1 MSHLKSVL
9 NVMVLSA
16 LVMGLTACD
25 GDGAFKAADQS
36 IANVTPDKEAMT
48 EDQIKA
54 LYEVHQRQVQELKQ
68 EINLKNQ
75 ALDQFE
81 SKLNTTVTELSAL
94 DQKLIEL
101 LASDNESGTK
111 AEEMINLKNQIDA
124 LKAQIESDRTQYV
137 EALNTVNA
145 NEVALIAELTK
156 VRQEIN
162 KLKEK
167 QGGITDEEIL
177 DIEKDLTEKIA
188 TLTSQLEEKRQ
199 ILQTQI
205 LELEKASAEL
215 KNEVSNLEIAAQN
228 AETEEE
234 KAKIELQ
241 ITEAKEKE
249 VATQTALNNVAEE
262 MKDTDANIVTL
273 KCEKPEDCKN
283 VDLNIDGIGNEINVE
298 IASGVETETTQAEE
312 TKEVISP
319 TETTEVAEAVET
331 TEVIEEIQSEAQTPQ
346 VEDSAAQALA
356 DNRARLREDLKKV
369 SEQYKVA
376 EESRKLLLQEIE
388 DLKTK
393 RTELLKQSDEISN
406 KIFDQAFL
414 KESAANDA
422 QRVEIDKNIRELN
435 AEKTSVLDEVQ
446 NVNKLIS
453 EIQDGDLKQIEAHM
467 KELKAQSIIIMS
479 HRSL

>member
-54 LYEVHQRQVQELKQ
+54 LYEAHQRQVQELKQ

-111 AEEMINLKNQIDA
+111 AEEMVSLKDQIDV
-124 LKAQIESDRTQYV
+124 LKAQIESDRAQYV

-177 DIEKDLTEKIA
+177 DIEKDLTEKIT
-188 TLTSQLEEKRQ
+188 TLTAQLEEKRQ

-215 KNEVSNLEIAAQN
+215 KNEVSNLELAAQN
-228 AETEEE
+228 AESEEE

-241 ITEAKEKE
+241 ITEAKQKE
-249 VATQTALNNVAEE
+249 AEAQIALNDVAEE
-262 MKDTDANIVTL
+262 IKDTDNNIVVL
-273 KCEKPEDCKN
+273 KCEKPEDCEN
-283 VDLNIDGIGNEINVE
+283 VDINVEGIGNEINVE
-298 IASGVETETTQAEE
+298 IAGETPAETVTQQAEE
-312 TKEVISP
+312 TTEVVSP
-319 TETTEVAEAVET
+319 TETTEVTESVQTTETVQADET
-331 TEVIEEIQSEAQTPQ
+331 TDPVATSLE
-346 VEDSAAQALA
+346 
-356 DNRARLREDLKKV
+356 DNRTRLREDLKKV
-369 SEQYKVA
+369 RDEYKMA
-376 EESRKLLLQEIE
+376 EESKTLLLQEVD
-388 DLKTK
+388 DLKKK
-393 RTELLKQSDEISN
+393 RTEILKESDEVSN
-406 KIFDQAFL
+406 KIFDQVFL
-414 KESAANDA
+414 KESASDSA
-422 QRVEIDKNIRELN
+422 QKTQIDNKIRELDTHRQ
-435 AEKTSVLDEVQ
+435 ALIDEVQ
-446 NVNKLIS
+446 NINKLITD
-453 EIQDGDLKQIEAHM
+453 IQDGELKQIEAHI
-467 KELKAQSIIIMS
+467 KELKAQIIMIMS